1 MNRKDF
7 FTAACPTL
15 LAGYFAAALS
25 SCSKEKEEDVTPP
38 ATTETE
44 ISKIKVL
51 FNASGIY
58 AAGKTIYIDLKNSF
72 FSKINTNE
80 NFINLTENGVLILR
94 INDKYFAFDNC
105 CPHQGSS
112 NVWEY
117 NNSKF
122 RCKNHGNVY
131 GIDKTG
137 TAECSSNRTFG
148 NLKNFDVNIV
158 EQDYLKIVKP

>member
-7 FTAACPTL
+7 FQAACPAL
-15 LAGYFAAALS
+15 VVGYFAASLE
-25 SCSKEKEEDVTPP
+25 SCSKEKETTTPP
-38 ATTETE
+38 AVIETE
-44 ISKIKVL
+44 LSKIKAL
-51 FNASGIY
+51 FNSSGIY
-58 AAGKTIYIDLKNSF
+58 AAGKITYLDLKNPF
-72 FSKINTNE
+72 FEKIKTNE
-80 NFINLTENGVLILR
+80 NFINLSENGLLILR
-94 INDKYFAFDNC
+94 INDSYFAFDNC

-112 NVWEY
+112 NLWEY

-148 NLKNFDVNIV
+148 NLKNFEVIII